1 MVAFSVPFQ
10 CCTDPGNRAATKSFQ
25 DGLGMV
31 HIALG
36 NLAREKQQTPTKQ
49 EQLAVN
55 MASKSALF
63 WVMYSPTS
71 SVDLASVL

>member
-1 MVAFSVPFQ
+1 
-10 CCTDPGNRAATKSFQ
+10 
-25 DGLGMV
+25 MV